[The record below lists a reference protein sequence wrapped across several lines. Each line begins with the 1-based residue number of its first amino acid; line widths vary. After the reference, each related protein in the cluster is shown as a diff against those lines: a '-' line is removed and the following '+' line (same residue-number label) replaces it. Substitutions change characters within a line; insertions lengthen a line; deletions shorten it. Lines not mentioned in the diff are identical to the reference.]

1 MRITFVPAGMVIAPL
16 VVGAIPGA
24 LKRSTTEVGGC
35 GRRVGERVGV
45 GSGVRFGDGIT
56 VDGGVDVAVGLFDG

>member
-1 MRITFVPAGMVIAPL
+1 MRVTFVPAGMVIAPL

-35 GRRVGERVGV
+35 GWRVGERVGV
-45 GSGVRFGDGIT
+45 GFGDGID
-56 VDGGVDVAVGLFDG
+56 VGDGDGVGV